1 MQITQFLH
9 TAILV
14 SNLEQAE
21 HFYHTVLGLTKVERS
36 LKYAGAWYQIGECQL
51 HLIVAPDYVPNKLQ
65 NPEKW
70 GRNPHVAL
78 AIADL
83 DAAKEQL
90 LAHKCPM
97 QMSASGRAALFI
109 QDPDGNI
116 IELGQRSPG
125 GSLRELR

>member
-14 SNLEQAE
+14 SNIEQAE
-21 HFYHTVLGLTKVERS
+21 RFYSEVLGLSKVERS

-51 HLIVAPDYVPNKLQ
+51 HLIVAPDYVPNKIQ
-65 NPEKW
+65 NAEKW

-78 AIADL
+78 SVVDL
-83 DAAKEQL
+83 EATKEQL
-90 LAHKCPM
+90 LAQKCPI
-97 QMSASGRAALFI
+97 QMSASGRAALFL

-116 IELGQRSPG
+116 IELSQRT
-125 GSLRELR
+125 